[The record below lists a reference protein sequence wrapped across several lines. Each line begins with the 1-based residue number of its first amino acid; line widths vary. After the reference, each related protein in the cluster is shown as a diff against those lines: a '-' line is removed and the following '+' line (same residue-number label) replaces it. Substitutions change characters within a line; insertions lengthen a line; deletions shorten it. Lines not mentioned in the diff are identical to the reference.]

1 MSISATLS
9 PPLRVLPR
17 GGAFGTKK
25 SMQSTDV
32 LNALKSVLD
41 PDLKKDVVSLGMIRD
56 VEVSGSG
63 AISLKV
69 VLKTPADPL
78 KEKFEADVRSALSR
92 IPGAGEIRVQMT
104 SEVKAANRA
113 LSHQGGERKA
123 GSSMIQGVTHV
134 IAVSSGKG
142 GVGKST
148 VSVNLA
154 MSLALDGARVGL
166 MDADVYGP
174 NIPTM
179 MGVTEQPKIMKN
191 AAGTEMFIPPIA
203 HGIKVISMGMLVDP
217 DQPLVWRGPMLH
229 SVVNQFCHQ
238 VEWGTLDYL
247 IVDMPPGTGDVQL
260 SLAQMVP
267 VTGAVLVT
275 TPQEVSMQDVRKAH
289 AMFEKVRIPI
299 LGFVE
304 NMSYFKPDDS
314 DKKYFIFGEGGGK
327 MLADKYRS
335 ELLGQIPIVPMIREG
350 GDIGKPITVRE
361 PNHPTSQAFRAIAR
375 RVARKIVI
383 MAEEG
388 VDPAQLIQ
396 IGKFN

>member
-1 MSISATLS
+1 MANIDTGT
-9 PPLRVLPR
+9 VL
-17 GGAFGTKK
+17 
-25 SMQSTDV
+25 Q
-32 LNALKSVLD
+32 ALKSIQD
-41 PDLKKDVVSLGMIRD
+41 PDLKRDIVSLDMIR
-56 VEVSGSG
+56 EIQVSGSG
-63 AISLKV
+63 AISLKL

-78 KEKFEADVRSALSR
+78 KEKFEADIRSALK
-92 IPGAGEIRVQMT
+92 PLAGSNEIRIQIE
-104 SEVKAANRA
+104 SHVKGANRHH
-113 LSHQGGERKA
+113 SHQGGERKA
-123 GSSMIQGVTHV
+123 GSSMIPGVAHV

-154 MSLALDGARVGL
+154 MSLALEGARVGL

-229 SVVNQFCHQ
+229 SVINQFCHQ
-238 VEWGTLDYL
+238 VEWGSLDYL
-247 IVDMPPGTGDVQL
+247 VVDMPPGTGDVQL

-299 LGFVE
+299 IGFVE

-314 DKKYFIFGEGGGK
+314 DKKYYIFGEGGGK
-327 MLADKYRS
+327 MLADKYKS
-335 ELLGQIPIVPMIREG
+335 ELLAQIPIVPLIREG
-350 GDIGKPITVRE
+350 GDMGRPITVRE
-361 PNHPTSQAFRAIAR
+361 PNHPTSHAFRALSKRI
-375 RVARKIVI
+375 ARKITI
-383 MAEEG
+383 MSEEG
-388 VDPAQLIQ
+388 IDPTQLIQ